1 MLKKTAAILAAA
13 MLLPAISAFA
23 DYDAGYKENVMKMEE
38 GIQLN
43 TPDENVFRL
52 AGDDQEFILLDT
64 ADDDNSAFFVLSK
77 QDYGNVSFGT
87 SQKFDINDKKSIAYF
102 LNNDFRERTYQYM
115 TKQVLDYIDYN
126 HVWYTEPGNPSGAGT
141 TSYTTTCGLAVMSLT
156 EFHQYKDK
164 FGIMDNIDNTKTDAW
179 WLRSARVGG
188 DINSVFV
195 IGLNPKLLGNQQ
207 EWSIRGGT
215 ALRPVFWLKRD
226 FFKDN
231 KLDLEHTGANV
242 LKVINE
248 KYKAEELQNEK
259 AGYLNHE
266 MKQMGFSV
274 SGIDEIATI
283 KFLDEPTYIMDSG
296 DAGFDFE
303 MTISGSE
310 SLEYDLIYT
319 IADREYSEKII
330 VQPNTKF
337 TKNVR
342 FENPP
347 KGINTATV
355 RLLRDGK
362 QLYSKS
368 CEVCVIDFYKKQFMD
383 EYSRLRMCTHFEFS
397 YNYNDDFQIDIMKK
411 AGVAKVRDGIEWNR
425 VEKEK
430 GVYNYEYID
439 KYMQYFRDK
448 GIDPCIMVGYSNSR
462 YVVLPEGVK
471 FDSKYAPTTK
481 DELDGYVNY
490 ILETLRRYPEIKA
503 IEIWNESNWPY
514 FWSPEPNALDYAT
527 MIKAVS
533 TAVRRERSDVK
544 IIGGSLVYH
553 KAPFFAQWLNQNIS
567 PYIDAVSTHPY
578 FYPGSVDTT
587 PNVTINGDKTFNNYG
602 GFLEWYSTEVGL
614 PNSTN
619 ANGISAEG
627 QADALAKYMIYSDYE
642 HFEESF
648 WYDFRDD
655 GTNPAN
661 NEHNFGVLKYDYTPK
676 PAYAV
681 LSQTSNVLNGS
692 LYVGTLDYGEN
703 IRAFLY
709 LKDGK
714 PFVAL
719 WNTKDE
725 PESVTLENEY
735 AEDMYG
741 NKSNPGNT
749 FEVDKNMHYYF
760 EVPESCIA
768 KAAANSAIGFY
779 GEYLEMFEGED
790 AEQDRVTRAI
800 EKLKGVSDEASADEL
815 IEENINIGLELLRKD
830 MPLVKLSQ
838 MLNQLRYAEEALAG
852 VYAKKNE
859 TAPASDLSAIE
870 TIYRTTEDAKGGDA
884 NIQKPYTEK
893 ILRYAKKY
901 KQRIDEISQMENNS
915 GKGQAIKYY
924 EALAKTY
931 VWAEQMEKLEAF
943 DKNLG
948 AVLYTSP
955 SKSEIYQG
963 ESQEISVT
971 VSNCNL
977 NEIKGAVARIS
988 DDEGNVIYESD
999 KLNIPSGG
1007 NEQVTAVIE
1016 IPDTKLTGDYEYML
1030 ELMQDDKVLTKQ
1042 NLYITVKGV
1051 VNVKLLPAD
1060 RSLITTKN
1068 IQVEVENTYNK
1079 PMAFRVALK
1088 APDGWVLKKSTIQ
1101 ASVGINAKKVVSFP
1115 VEKSQKVPFN
1125 HYSFEVS
1132 VLNTKGEELIK
1143 KTEPLNMPIAVMN
1156 KNGVA
1161 PEDFDGNVTSWQ
1173 NAYPVYIEAPE
1184 DVNDKETWQKSQLA
1198 ARLYAKW
1205 DNEYFYFL
1213 CDVNDDTYIQ
1223 NYEDV
1228 TLWQGDSIQVS
1239 LDTKDDKAKKY
1250 VEDDYELGMSYTDS
1264 GEQVYAYFFGTE
1276 EYGRKDDSWVK
1287 IIRDNDEKLTRY
1299 YARIPLSRL
1308 GDLVPRKGQKF
1319 GFNVA
1324 INDADF
1330 LARDNQFYLTQGT
1343 GSPQNPSY
1351 YLDWVFWNYE
1361 LIKKN
1366 QSLDDVSVVLTPND
1380 IFHK

>member
-1 MLKKTAAILAAA
+1 MLKKTAAVLAAA
-13 MLLPAISAFA
+13 MLLPTFSAFA
-23 DYDAGYKENVMKMEE
+23 DYEIGYKENIMKMEE

-43 TPDENVFRL
+43 TPSENVFRL
-52 AGDDQEFILLDT
+52 DGDDQEFILLDT
-64 ADDDNSAFFVLSK
+64 ADDENSAFFVMSK

-87 SQKFDINDKKSIAYF
+87 KQKFDINDKTSIAYL

-115 TKQVLDYIDYN
+115 TKQVLDYIDYD
-126 HVWYTEPGNPSGAGT
+126 HVWYTEPGNKDGAGE

-164 FGIMDNIDNTKTDAW
+164 FGILDNIDNTKTDAW
-179 WLRSARVGG
+179 WLRTARVGG
-188 DINSVFV
+188 DINSAFV

-215 ALRPVFWLKRD
+215 ALRPVFWLKKD
-226 FFKDN
+226 FFRDN
-231 KLDLEHTGANV
+231 KLDLEHTGENV
-242 LKVINE
+242 LKAVNE
-248 KYKAEELQNEK
+248 TYKSEELQNDK
-259 AGYLNHE
+259 TGYLNHE
-266 MKQMGFSV
+266 MRKMGFSV
-274 SGIDEIATI
+274 DGIDEIAKI
-283 KFLDEPTYIMDSG
+283 KFLDEPTYIMDSD

-303 MTISGSE
+303 MNITGSE
-310 SLEYDLIYT
+310 AMEYDLVYS
-319 IADREYSEKII
+319 IADREYSEKIT
-330 VQPNTKF
+330 VQPNSTF

-347 KGINTATV
+347 KGINKATA
-355 RLLRDGK
+355 RLLRNGK
-362 QLYSKS
+362 QIYLKTAD
-368 CEVCVIDFYKKQFMD
+368 VCIIDFYEKQFMD

-411 AGVAKVRDGIEWNR
+411 AGVFKVRDGIEWGR

-430 GVYNYEYID
+430 GVYNFDYID

-448 GIDPCIMVGYSNSR
+448 GIEPCIMVGYSNSK
-462 YVVLPEGVK
+462 YKVMPEGVK
-471 FDSKYAPTTK
+471 FDAKYAPTTK
-481 DELDGYVNY
+481 EEIDGFVNY
-490 ILETLRRYPEIKA
+490 VLEALKRYPEVKK

-514 FWSPEPNALDYAT
+514 FWKPEPNALDYAT
-527 MIKAVS
+527 MVKAVS
-533 TAVRRERSDVK
+533 TAVRKEHSDVK
-544 IIGGSLVYH
+544 IIGGSFVYH
-553 KAPFFAQWLNQNIS
+553 KLPFFSQWLNQNII
-567 PYIDAVSTHPY
+567 PYVDAVSTHPY

-587 PNVTINGDKTFNNYG
+587 PNVTTNGDNTFNDYG
-602 GFLEWYSTEVGL
+602 GFLDWYSTEVGL

-661 NEHNFGVLKYDYTPK
+661 NEHNFGVVKYDYTPK

-681 LSQTSNVLNGS
+681 LSQTNNVLNGS
-692 LYVGTLDYGEN
+692 IYVGTLDYGEN
-703 IRAFLY
+703 IRTFLY

-714 PFVAL
+714 PFVAM
-719 WNTKDE
+719 WNTKDT
-725 PESVTLENEY
+725 PENVTLENGY

-741 NKSNPGNT
+741 NRSTPGNT
-749 FEVDKNMHYYF
+749 INADKNMHYYF
-760 EVPESCIA
+760 DVPDSYIA
-768 KAAANSAIGFY
+768 KAAANSAIEFY
-779 GEYLEMFEGED
+779 EEYLEKFESED
-790 AEQDRVTRAI
+790 SERERVTKAI
-800 EKLKGVSDEASADEL
+800 ERLKNISDEQSADEL
-815 IEENINIGLELLRKD
+815 IAENINIGLELLKKD
-830 MPLVKLSQ
+830 IPLVEISN
-838 MLNQLRYAEEALAG
+838 MLNQLRYAQEALAG
-852 VYAKKNE
+852 MYAEKNKN
-859 TAPASDLSAIE
+859 AAMLDLSDIE
-870 TIYRTTEDAKGGDA
+870 TLHQAITEMKNGDV
-884 NIQKPYTEK
+884 NIQKPLTEK
-893 ILRYAKKY
+893 ILNYSRKY
-901 KQRIDEISQMENNS
+901 KQRIDEISQMEDNS
-915 GKGQAIKYY
+915 GKKQAMKYY
-924 EALAKTY
+924 EALTKIYA
-931 VWAEQMEKLEAF
+931 WAEQMEKLESL
-943 DKNLG
+943 DENLG

-963 ESQEISVT
+963 ESQDISVT
-971 VSNCNL
+971 VSNNNL
-977 NEIKGAVARIS
+977 KDINGATARIL
-988 DDEGNVIYESD
+988 DDEGNVVYESD
-999 KLNIPSGG
+999 KLNIPSQ
-1007 NEQVTAVIE
+1007 NSVEVAASIN
-1016 IPDTKLTGDYEYML
+1016 IADTKLTGDYEYLL
-1030 ELMQDDKVLTKQ
+1030 ELVRGENVITKQ

-1051 VNVKLLPAD
+1051 VNVKLLPTE

-1079 PMAFRVALK
+1079 PMAFQVALK

-1115 VEKSQKVPFN
+1115 VEKAQKVPFN

-1161 PEDFDGNVTSWQ
+1161 PADFDGDVTSWQ

-1184 DVNDKETWQKSQLA
+1184 NINDKTAWKNSQLA

-1239 LDTKDDKAKKY
+1239 LDTKNDKAKKY
-1250 VEDDYELGMSYTDS
+1250 VDDDYELGMSYTDS

-1276 EYGRKDDSWVK
+1276 EFGRKDDSWVK

-1319 GFNVA
+1319 GFNAA

-1361 LIKKN
+1361 VVKKN
-1366 QSLDDVSVVLTPND
+1366 QSLDNVSVVLKAKD
-1380 IFHK
+1380 IFRK